1 MGDNTDVKQQTI
13 RKLSDKFVANKT
25 NATNCWT
32 CVDRVALVDRGT
44 CQELNGVGDRR
55 PPSPQEWM
63 QARR

>member
-25 NATNCWT
+25 EYDKLLDVC
-32 CVDRVALVDRGT
+32 RVALVDRGT
-44 CQELNGVGDRR
+44 CQELNGVGDKR

-63 QARR
+63 QAQR